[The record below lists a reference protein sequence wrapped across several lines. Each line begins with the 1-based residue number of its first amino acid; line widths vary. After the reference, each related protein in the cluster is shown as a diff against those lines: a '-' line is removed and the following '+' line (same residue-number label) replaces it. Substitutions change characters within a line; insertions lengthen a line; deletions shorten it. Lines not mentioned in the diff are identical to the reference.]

1 MKRFITLI
9 LMLLPFSAMASIPE
23 IEALANNYS
32 STDGVTVVNL
42 TGEML
47 KMASGEDSDMTI
59 GDEVI
64 DSLLVIV
71 AENNKH
77 AKAITKKVDKILG
90 KLDLKTISDINVD
103 GKMVKIY
110 MKQLADN
117 KSEFVMFVSQDSETA
132 LINITGKFT
141 EETIGELLNQI
152 GDI

>member
-23 IEALANNYS
+23 IEALANDYS

-42 TGEML
+42 TDEML
-47 KMASGEDSDMTI
+47 KMTGGEGSDMTM
-59 GDEVI
+59 GGEVI

-71 AENNKH
+71 AENKKH

-90 KLDLKTISDINVD
+90 TLDLQTISDINVD
-103 GKMVKIY
+103 GTIVKVY

-117 KSEFVMFVSQDSETA
+117 KSELVMFVSEDSETA
-132 LINITGKFT
+132 LINITGEFT
-141 EETIGELLNQI
+141 EETMGELLNQI

>member
-23 IEALANNYS
+23 IEALANDYS

-47 KMASGEDSDMTI
+47 KMAGGEGSDMTI

-71 AENNKH
+71 AEKDKH

-90 KLDLKTISDINVD
+90 KLDLKPISDINVD
-103 GKMVKIY
+103 GTMVKIY

-117 KSEFVMFVSQDSETA
+117 KSELVMFVSEDSETA
-132 LINITGKFT
+132 LINITGEFT
-141 EETIGELLNQI
+141 EETMGELLNQI

>member
-47 KMASGEDSDMTI
+47 KMAGGEDSDMTI

-71 AENNKH
+71 AEKDKH

-90 KLDLKTISDINVD
+90 KLDLKPISDINVD
-103 GKMVKIY
+103 GTMVKIY

-117 KSEFVMFVSQDSETA
+117 KSELVMFVSEDSETA
-132 LINITGKFT
+132 LINITGEFT
-141 EETIGELLNQI
+141 EETMGELLNQI

>member
-47 KMASGEDSDMTI
+47 KMAGGEDSDMTI

-71 AENNKH
+71 AENDRH

-90 KLDLKTISDINVD
+90 KLDLKPISDINVD
-103 GKMVKIY
+103 GTMVKIY

-117 KSEFVMFVSQDSETA
+117 KSELVMFVSEDSETA

-141 EETIGELLNQI
+141 EETIGELLNQV

>member
-9 LMLLPFSAMASIPE
+9 LMLLPFSVMASIPE
-23 IEALANNYS
+23 IEALANDYS

-47 KMASGEDSDMTI
+47 KMAGGEDSDMTI

-71 AENNKH
+71 AEKDKH

-90 KLDLKTISDINVD
+90 KLDLKPISDINVE
-103 GKMVKIY
+103 GTMVKIY

-117 KSEFVMFVSQDSETA
+117 RSELVMFVSEESETA

-141 EETIGELLNQI
+141 EETMGELLNQI

>member
-23 IEALANNYS
+23 IEALANDYS

-47 KMASGEDSDMTI
+47 KMAGGEDSDMTM

-71 AENNKH
+71 AENDKH

-117 KSEFVMFVSQDSETA
+117 KSEFVMFVSEDSETA
-132 LINITGKFT
+132 LINITGEFT
-141 EETIGELLNQI
+141 EETMGELLNQI

>member
-32 STDGVTVVNL
+32 STDGVTVVKL

-47 KMASGEDSDMTI
+47 KMAGGEGSDMTM
-59 GDEVI
+59 GGEVI

-71 AENNKH
+71 AENDKH

-103 GKMVKIY
+103 GTIVKVY

-117 KSEFVMFVSQDSETA
+117 KSELVMFVSKDSEAA
-132 LINITGKFT
+132 LINITGEFT